1 MHSSYSKHWTDA
13 LKSRLEITAAPA
25 QPTEYI
31 NKTVHK
37 PIRELENDAEDED
50 WDDRTC
56 EGRVTAYDSARK
68 RWQVQFSRT
77 NAADPLGT
85 PPIIQWIKA
94 AELRRIGPQNMC
106 TSGNSKTPSQER
118 IARYMAFASPVAGD
132 WLAQTAKAPANLQR
146 WLIRKRL
153 ECNATWV
160 RATPGSC
167 TCGEETT
174 DAAHELLH
182 CELLEEI
189 RQPFLQALANFRQK
203 ALLTG
208 KRLTD
213 EEAAQWITT
222 GDPRIPY
229 TPGLPESGAA
239 LRAAALA
246 LSAKAIA
253 IQAQRLKELHA
264 ATQIT

>member
-1 MHSSYSKHWTDA
+1 MGIPCNAVHDA
-13 LKSRLEITAAPA
+13 RLRSPGHRG
-25 QPTEYI
+25 QGC
-31 NKTVHK
+31 
-37 PIRELENDAEDED
+37 L
-50 WDDRTC
+50 
-56 EGRVTAYDSARK
+56 
-68 RWQVQFSRT
+68 
-77 NAADPLGT
+77 
-85 PPIIQWIKA
+85 
-94 AELRRIGPQNMC
+94 
-106 TSGNSKTPSQER
+106 
-118 IARYMAFASPVAGD
+118 AS
-132 WLAQTAKAPANLQR
+132 L
-146 WLIRKRL
+146 L

-167 TCGEETT
+167 ACGEETT

-189 RQPFLQALANFRQK
+189 RRPFLQALANFRQK
-203 ALLTG
+203 ALLAG

-253 IQAQRLKELHA
+253 IQAQRLKELRA
-264 ATQIT
+264 ASQIN

>member
-1 MHSSYSKHWTDA
+1 
-13 LKSRLEITAAPA
+13 
-25 QPTEYI
+25 
-31 NKTVHK
+31 
-37 PIRELENDAEDED
+37 
-50 WDDRTC
+50 
-56 EGRVTAYDSARK
+56 
-68 RWQVQFSRT
+68 
-77 NAADPLGT
+77 
-85 PPIIQWIKA
+85 
-94 AELRRIGPQNMC
+94 MC

-222 GDPRIPY
+222 GAPRIPY

-253 IQAQRLKELHA
+253 IQAQRLKELRA
-264 ATQIT
+264 ASQIN

>member
-1 MHSSYSKHWTDA
+1 M
-13 LKSRLEITAAPA
+13 
-25 QPTEYI
+25 
-31 NKTVHK
+31 
-37 PIRELENDAEDED
+37 
-50 WDDRTC
+50 
-56 EGRVTAYDSARK
+56 
-68 RWQVQFSRT
+68 
-77 NAADPLGT
+77 
-85 PPIIQWIKA
+85 
-94 AELRRIGPQNMC
+94 
-106 TSGNSKTPSQER
+106 
-118 IARYMAFASPVAGD
+118 
-132 WLAQTAKAPANLQR
+132 
-146 WLIRKRL
+146 
-153 ECNATWV
+153 

-182 CELLEEI
+182 CELLEGI

-222 GDPRIPY
+222 GAPRIPY

-253 IQAQRLKELHA
+253 IQAQRLKELRA
-264 ATQIT
+264 ATQTN

>member
-1 MHSSYSKHWTDA
+1 MPLRTDTVA
-13 LKSRLEITAAPA
+13 SIAPVLARVLPCPFVRKVLPLFLPAFFVLRLFTAVVRVLR
-25 QPTEYI
+25 QRVIEE
-31 NKTVHK
+31 V
-37 PIRELENDAEDED
+37 EDD
-50 WDDRTC
+50 PRDR
-56 EGRVTAYDSARK
+56 
-68 RWQVQFSRT
+68 
-77 NAADPLGT
+77 
-85 PPIIQWIKA
+85 
-94 AELRRIGPQNMC
+94 RR
-106 TSGNSKTPSQER
+106 
-118 IARYMAFASPVAGD
+118 
-132 WLAQTAKAPANLQR
+132 
-146 WLIRKRL
+146 LIRKRL
-153 ECNATWV
+153 ECDATWV

-167 TCGEETT
+167 ACGEETT

-253 IQAQRLKELHA
+253 IQAQRLKELRA
-264 ATQIT
+264 ASQIN